1 MIGDAGASLRG
12 THHMDAPHHHALSCA
27 RDGIQRSACWVVG
40 VHELAKKKKKKKPS
54 KTMTPALLVA
64 ACTPDA
70 SPAEILHFPI
80 LIYLFG

>member
-1 MIGDAGASLRG
+1 MLLIMMLYPVLVMGSKDRFAGLLGFMSW
-12 THHMDAPHHHALSCA
+12 
-27 RDGIQRSACWVVG
+27 Q
-40 VHELAKKKKKKKPS
+40 KKKKKKPS